1 MRISDCDNIR
11 ESIGDD
17 AKLVAYVSDLALLMM
32 NDGSY
37 AKAFAES
44 KNLRFSELHIYIAEP
59 VEGKDG
65 YTVER
70 KKVIVKFVDETER
83 FITDEMYILL
93 RMLDA
98 DINAKDDYY
107 KMVMIRQAWKYLE
120 EWEIERKPAAY
131 IYKIEKI

>member
-11 ESIGDD
+11 ESIGED
-17 AKLVAYVSDLALLMM
+17 AKLVAYVNDLALLMM

-44 KNLRFSELHIYIAEP
+44 KNLRFSELHVYIAEP
-59 VEGKDG
+59 VGEKDID
-65 YTVER
+65 TVER
-70 KKVIVKFVDETER
+70 KKVIVKFVDETDR

-93 RMLDA
+93 RMLDN
-98 DINAKDDYY
+98 DICKKDDYY
-107 KMVMIRQAWKYLE
+107 KMNMIKQVWEYLE
-120 EWEIERKPAAY
+120 EWEIERKPVAY